1 MSSLDHP
8 AAFMRRELHVVD
20 SVKDLG
26 VIVDKSLSF
35 NDHVDTV
42 VSNLLGQLCMISRWI
57 RHPV

>member
-1 MSSLDHP
+1 
-8 AAFMRRELHVVD
+8 MRRELHVVD